1 MRLCEWT
8 QFSSYTVSHTPR
20 SRQCCHDMFHT
31 RWQRRHRTGNQ
42 AINWTS
48 RMAYNLTNLFY
59 NAPLQTSKMSISDQR
74 KMLRCMVD
82 RLIRCHTLSMHSNRH
97 GKKNNSKK
105 FVWIK
110 TCSVQP
116 FWCVT
121 FWHAKFAIH
130 RRDASDT
137 ETWPEHSWKEMRA
150 SHVCLRLN
158 CLCTM
163 FHTTLDSGSDI
174 LTCFTQNVRE
184 DVRIGSC
191 PWTVQCCM
199 AHNITCLFWYALSST
214 MHTWSTYK
222 AWHSEVWLPTLRR
235 CQCPP

>member
-31 RWQRRHRTGNQ
+31 RWQRRRRTGNQ

-97 GKKNNSKK
+97 GKKQWQQK
-105 FVWIK
+105 
-110 TCSVQP
+110 
-116 FWCVT
+116 
-121 FWHAKFAIH
+121 
-130 RRDASDT
+130 
-137 ETWPEHSWKEMRA
+137 
-150 SHVCLRLN
+150 VCLSKNMQCTTVLMRNFLTCKVCN
-158 CLCTM
+158 TQTWCEWHWDMARALLKGDARIACLSASQLSLYDVSHNPRSWQWYSDL
-163 FHTTLDSGSDI
+163 FHTRMSE
-174 LTCFTQNVRE
+174 R
-184 DVRIGSC
+184 
-191 PWTVQCCM
+191 
-199 AHNITCLFWYALSST
+199 
-214 MHTWSTYK
+214 TY
-222 AWHSEVWLPTLRR
+222 V
-235 CQCPP
+235 

>member
-31 RWQRRHRTGNQ
+31 RWQRRRRTGNQ

-74 KMLRCMVD
+74 KMLRCKVD

-105 FVWIK
+105 FVWVK

-137 ETWPEHSWKEMRA
+137 GQSTPERRCAHRMF
-150 SHVCLRLN
+150 VCVSIVFVR
-158 CLCTM
+158 
-163 FHTTLDSGSDI
+163 
-174 LTCFTQNVRE
+174 CFT
-184 DVRIGSC
+184 
-191 PWTVQCCM
+191 
-199 AHNITCLFWYALSST
+199 
-214 MHTWSTYK
+214 
-222 AWHSEVWLPTLRR
+222 
-235 CQCPP
+235 PP